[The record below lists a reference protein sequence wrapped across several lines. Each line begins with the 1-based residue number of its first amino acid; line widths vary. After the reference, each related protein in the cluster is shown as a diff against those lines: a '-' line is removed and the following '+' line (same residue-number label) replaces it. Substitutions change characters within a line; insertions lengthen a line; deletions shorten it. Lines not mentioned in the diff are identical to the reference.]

1 MTILFTTGTFDDIT
15 AGLGKPRAASD
26 RRTQFATPRD
36 GSCPQVGAP
45 SPAGASACAPVGPFV
60 RSGGMTSPRHSHHCG
75 LS

>member
-1 MTILFTTGTFDDIT
+1 MTILFTTDTFANIT
-15 AGLGKPRAASD
+15 AGLGNPRAASD

-36 GSCPQVGAP
+36 GSCPHAGAP
-45 SPAGASACAPVGPFV
+45 SPTGASACAPVGPLV